1 MDSAHKYI
9 NLCSLKTSS
18 MDNYKRVIVNYSFQ
32 ATRFSTTSMQT
43 IQISFKKLWLLLSKT
58 SFAMLDK
65 WKKNTQKWSHGDVLG
80 KLSSRNKIFQ
90 ILVNLCFKF
99 INLCLKYDVKIVRL
113 IAKYEDLKLIATKR
127 QALYKKEYRKS

>member
-9 NLCSLKTSS
+9 NLCSLKTSR

-65 WKKNTQKWSHGDVLG
+65 WKKNTQKWSYGDVLG